1 MHLPPC
7 SPPPAPVPC
16 PFPVA
21 IGTVRLSAPLV
32 LAPLAGYSDLPFRLL
47 CREHG
52 AALCVSEMVSC
63 HGLVFGQRNTFE
75 LMRTVD
81 AERPFGLQLFGA
93 DPEAMGRAA
102 ALVDTRPVDLIDLNM
117 GCPVRK
123 VVKKGAG
130 VALMK
135 DPDRSAAIIRAVCAH
150 TRLPVTVKFRSGWD
164 AANLTAPQFAVM
176 AEEAGA
182 AAVVVHGRTWA
193 QGFGGQADWNM
204 VAAVK
209 QAVRIPVI
217 GNGDVQNHAD
227 ALRMQAETGCDAVM
241 IGRGALGNPWAFSP
255 QGRPATLAGRMGTIR
270 RYLALAEEHLEA
282 ARLLFRIKNHTVK
295 FLAGLSGASQL
306 RLAINSAATIDDIVH
321 LLERSRDDEEQAHG

>member
-1 MHLPPC
+1 MHQR
-7 SPPPAPVPC
+7 PVPIQHRIV
-16 PFPVA
+16 PFPSPVA
-21 IGTVRLSAPLV
+21 IGPVQLSASLV
-32 LAPLAGYSDLPFRLL
+32 LAPLAGYTDLPFRLL
-47 CREHG
+47 CREYG

-63 HGLVFGQRNTFE
+63 HGLIQGHKNTFD
-75 LMRTVD
+75 LMRTVP

-102 ALVDTRPVDLIDLNM
+102 AIVDTHAVDLIDLNM

-135 DPDRSAAIIRAVCAH
+135 DPERAAAIIRAVCAH

-164 AANLTAPQFAVM
+164 ADNLIAQEFALM

-193 QGFGGQADWNM
+193 QGFGGQADWEM
-204 VAAVK
+204 IAAVK
-209 QAVRIPVI
+209 QAVSIPVI
-217 GNGDVQNHAD
+217 GNGDILSSAD

-241 IGRGALGNPWAFSP
+241 IGRGALGNPWVFSP
-255 QGRPATLAGRMGTIR
+255 QGRPPNLTDRMAAIL
-270 RYLALAEEHLEA
+270 RYLALTAEHLEA
-282 ARLLFRIKNHTVK
+282 KRLLFRIKNHTVK
-295 FLAGLSGASQL
+295 FLSGLPGASRL
-306 RLAINSAATIDDIVH
+306 RLAINDAETIDEIVA
-321 LLERSRDDEEQAHG
+321 LLSRCRDEEEQASA

>member
-1 MHLPPC
+1 MCLA
-7 SPPPAPVPC
+7 SP
-16 PFPVA
+16 F
-21 IGTVRLSAPLV
+21 V
-32 LAPLAGYSDLPFRLL
+32 LAPLAGYTDLPFRLL
-47 CREHG
+47 CREQG
-52 AALCVSEMVSC
+52 A
-63 HGLVFGQRNTFE
+63 GLVFSEMISSHGLAQGQHKTMTMLKSVE
-75 LMRTVD
+75 
-81 AERPFGLQLFGA
+81 AERPFIVQLFGA
-93 DPEAMGRAA
+93 VPEVMAQA
-102 ALVDTRPVDLIDLNM
+102 ALKVCALPVDGIDLNM

-135 DPDRSAAIIRAVCAH
+135 DPERAAAIIRAVCAH

-204 VAAVK
+204 IAAVK

-306 RLAINSAATIDDIVH
+306 RLAINSAATIDDILT
-321 LLERSRDDEEQAHG
+321 LLEGGCDEEEHPLG

>member
-1 MHLPPC
+1 MSHSPC
-7 SPPPAPVPC
+7 PSPPSAGPTLV
-16 PFPVA
+16 PVA
-21 IGTVRLSAPLV
+21 IGPVQLTPPLV
-32 LAPLAGYSDLPFRLL
+32 LAPLAGYTDLPFRLL

-63 HGLVFGQRNTFE
+63 HGLVFGQRNTYE

-135 DPDRSAAIIRAVCAH
+135 DPERAAAIIRAVCAH

-164 AANLTAPQFAVM
+164 AGRLNAPEFALM
-176 AEEAGA
+176 AEECGA

-193 QGFGGQADWNM
+193 QGFGGQADWGM
-204 VAAVK
+204 IAAVK

-217 GNGDVQNHAD
+217 GNGDVQCHAD
-227 ALRMQAETGCDAVM
+227 ALRMQAETGCDGVM
-241 IGRGALGNPWAFSP
+241 IGRGALGNPWVFSP
-255 QGRPATLAGRMGTIR
+255 HDRPATLADRLPTIR
-270 RYLALAEEHLEA
+270 RYLALAGEHLEA
-282 ARLLFRIKNHTVK
+282 SRLLFRIKNHTVK
-295 FLAGLSGASQL
+295 FLTGLAGASRL
-306 RLAINSAATIDDIVH
+306 RLAINTARTIDEIVT
-321 LLERSRDDEEQAHG
+321 LLEGGCDEEEHPLG